1 MTWIQDANGKFMH
14 ILVVD
19 DDVRLARQ
27 ISSAL
32 IEAGHD
38 PVLRYDGEEALQAVA
53 VNSFDLIVLDVGLPR
68 IDGFEVLHRLRNRHV
83 PSRVLV
89 LTARSEVKD
98 RVTGLQ
104 LGADD
109 YLPKPFAMQELVARV
124 RALGRRYAEEP
135 ALSLRVADLTFD
147 VGKHEVFRGPERID
161 LSTRELM
168 LLKVLMRE
176 PGRVFTRT
184 ELCERVWEHEHEYD
198 TKLVEV
204 FIGRLRRKIG
214 DPPLIHTVRHVG
226 YAIREAIPV
235 AGAKE
240 T

>member
-1 MTWIQDANGKFMH
+1 MR

-19 DDVRLARQ
+19 DDVRLSRQ

-38 PVLRYDGEEALQAVA
+38 PVVCHDGEEALHEAA
-53 VNSFDLIVLDVGLPR
+53 DSSFDLIVLDIGLPR
-68 IDGFEVLHRLRNRHV
+68 MDGFEVLHRLRSRHIT
-83 PSRVLV
+83 SRVLV
-89 LTARSEVKD
+89 LTARGEVKD

-109 YLPKPFAMQELVARV
+109 YLAKPFAMQELVARA

-135 ALSLRVADLTFD
+135 ALSLRVGDLTFD
-147 VGKHEVFRGPERID
+147 LANHEVYRGSERID

-184 ELCERVWEHEHEYD
+184 ELCERVWEHAHEYD

-204 FIGRLRRKIG
+204 FIGRLRRKIS

-226 YAIREAIPV
+226 YSIHEPITH
-235 AGAKE
+235 AGAQRR
-240 T
+240 

>member
-1 MTWIQDANGKFMH
+1 MH

-27 ISSAL
+27 ISSAVT
-32 IEAGHD
+32 EAGHD
-38 PVLRYDGEEALQAVA
+38 PVVIHNGEEALDAA
-53 VNSFDLIVLDVGLPR
+53 AENSFDLIVLDVGLPR
-68 IDGFEVLHRLRNRHV
+68 MDGFEVLRRLRARHV
-83 PSRVLV
+83 ASRVLV
-89 LTARSEVKD
+89 LTARGEVKD

-109 YLPKPFAMQELVARV
+109 YLPKPFVMQELVARV
-124 RALGRRYAEEP
+124 RALGRRYAQEP
-135 ALSLRVADLTFD
+135 AFSLRVGNLTFD
-147 VGKHEVFRGPERID
+147 LANHEVFRGSDRID

-204 FIGRLRRKIG
+204 FIGRLRKKIG

-226 YAIREAIPV
+226 YTIRELEESPCRADK
-235 AGAKE
+235 A
-240 T
+240 